1 MEKTYIVY
9 QLLSS
14 FILIGIGIFLLFK
27 SKTIFRRFIPNNTL
41 RRNLVAFLI
50 IESFHL
56 GLAPIFP
63 DFGVMLK
70 QMGWMK
76 TILIYSLIAGCSS
89 MIVYN
94 IAYWVTN
101 NNSLKN
107 QSFLFHQLLILVS
120 IIVSTIIIILPIN
133 YYFNHYSTRNFKW
146 SMAWSFYF
154 SSIVASIN
162 LIINYIYREK
172 EQKEKIL
179 ELEIIKLNGLR
190 VKDKLEALQSKI
202 NPHFLYNALNSIA
215 DLSITDGK
223 KGREM
228 TLALSDLFRYSI
240 DQSENIYCT
249 VEDEMKMAT
258 TYLDIEKIRFEEKLS
273 YETLVQIGTEK
284 YLIPKFLL
292 QPLVENAVK
301 HGLKKTNSCCIIKI
315 ETKLYNN
322 SLHVKIYDNGPPF
335 KEDLTP
341 GFGMK
346 NVMEKLELIYPNQ
359 YELAFLNNP
368 EKHILIIIK
377 KLVKHGINVESV
389 GN

>member
-1 MEKTYIVY
+1 M
-9 QLLSS
+9 
-14 FILIGIGIFLLFK
+14 GIGIFLLFK

-50 IESFHL
+50 IESFHW

-76 TILIYSLIAGCSS
+76 TILIYSLIAGFSS

-94 IAYWVTN
+94 VAYWATN
-101 NNSLKN
+101 NTYLKN
-107 QSFLFHQLLILVS
+107 QSFLFHQLHILIS
-120 IIVSTIIIILPIN
+120 IIISTIIIILPIN

-146 SMAWSFYF
+146 SVAWSFYF

-162 LIINYIYREK
+162 LIINYINREK

-240 DQSENIYCT
+240 DQAESIYCT
-249 VEDEMKMAT
+249 IEEEVRMAI
-258 TYLDIEKIRFEEKLS
+258 TYLNIEKIRFEDKLS
-273 YETLVQIGTEK
+273 YEYRLQPGTEK

-315 ETKLYNN
+315 ETQLYDHA
-322 SLHVKIYDNGPPF
+322 LHIKIFDNGPAF
-335 KEDLTP
+335 MEDLAP

-346 NVMEKLELIYPNQ
+346 NVMEKLELIYPAQ

-377 KLVKHGINVESV
+377 KLVKHGSNVEGI